1 LTAEPQRT
9 GGGEPATPWPL
20 IALAGGLAAAAISI
34 LLAAVGGPPYLSL
47 SSLSPWIVLFAAAAF
62 VALFAVPFAANRL
75 TVAADPS
82 RAEGWERAMLLW
94 GAVALLTLGLGVALI
109 ALGGFSPAR
118 SLEDAVGLLLAIEA
132 GMVVLVLLAWVL
144 AG

>member
-9 GGGEPATPWPL
+9 PEEQAPSWPL
-20 IALAGGLAAAAISI
+20 IALAGGLVVAAISV
-34 LLAAVGGPPYLSL
+34 LLAAVDGPPYLSL
-47 SSLSPWIVLFAAAAF
+47 SSLSPWIVVFAAAAF

-94 GAVALLTLGLGVALI
+94 GAVALVTLGLGVAMI
-109 ALGGFSPAR
+109 AVGGFSPAR
-118 SLEDAVGLLLAIEA
+118 SLDDAVGLLLAIEA
-132 GMVVLVLLAWVL
+132 GLVVLVLLAWIL